1 MKWLA
6 SRMPGLN
13 HKLRTARMSD
23 SPEYYLKKTVV
34 SAAMLTFG
42 IVLIAFFFTQSVASL
57 LAVVLFPLFFL
68 YFLHYVDIRI
78 IQLAKALNQELT
90 YAGRFLVIEIE
101 AGVALHKTFQ
111 NLAKNYPE
119 VGKYFQEIV
128 DKVGL
133 GTSMDRALNELIE
146 YAPSD
151 ALRKLLWQILNS
163 LRTGSAIADSLRT
176 GSAIADSLRVAI
188 DQITRQQQIEVVEY
202 GRKLNPLAMF
212 YMMIAVILPS
222 LGAIMVIVMATF
234 IGFQIS
240 LAALL
245 IAAGLLLFMQF
256 MFLAT
261 IKSQRPSV
269 SY

>member
-6 SRMPGLN
+6 SRMPTLP
-13 HKLRTARMSD
+13 HKLRTARIAD
-23 SPEYYLKKTVV
+23 TPEYYLQKTFMT
-34 SAAMLTFG
+34 ATMLAVALTIFSF
-42 IVLIAFFFTQSVASL
+42 AFVQSVNVLWVL
-57 LAVVLFPLFFL
+57 LLQPLFFA
-68 YFLHYVDIRI
+68 YFLHYADVKI
-78 IQLAKALNQELT
+78 IQLSRAINQELT
-90 YAGRFLVIEIE
+90 YAGRFLIIEIE
-101 AGVALHKTFQ
+101 AGVPLHKTFQ

-119 VGKYFQEIV
+119 IGRYFQEIV
-128 DKVGL
+128 DKVEL
-133 GTSMDRALNELIE
+133 GTSMDKAMNEMIE
-146 YAPSD
+146 YTPSE

-163 LRTGSAIADSLRT
+163 LRTGSAIADSLR
-176 GSAIADSLRVAI
+176 VAV
-188 DQITRQQQIEVVEY
+188 DQITREQQIEVVEY

-240 LAALL
+240 LSALL
-245 IAAGLLLFMQF
+245 IAAGLLVFMQF

-269 SY
+269 TY

>member
-6 SRMPGLN
+6 ARMPGLE
-13 HKLRTARMSD
+13 HKLRTARMPD
-23 SPEYYLKKTVV
+23 TPEYYLKKTLV
-34 SAAMLTFG
+34 SAGLLTLG
-42 IVLIAFFFTQSVASL
+42 IVFIAFSFSQSAVSL
-57 LAVVLFPLFFL
+57 FALLLFPLFFA
-68 YFLHYVDIRI
+68 YFLHYVDIKI
-78 IQLAKALNQELT
+78 IQLSKALNQELT

-128 DKVGL
+128 DKVEL
-133 GTSMDRALNELIE
+133 GTSMDKAMNELIE

-163 LRTGSAIADSLRT
+163 MRT

-188 DQITRQQQIEVVEY
+188 DQITREQQIEVVEY

-240 LAALL
+240 LVALL
-245 IAAGLLLFMQF
+245 VAAGLLMFMQF